1 MVSPHISPDQATTHT
16 LQAALPEALRPMMCR
31 ATELIRKRRSE
42 LHETPLPTSLA
53 GLDHLLGGGLPRGG
67 LVELVGRGSCGRFA
81 ALLAALQA
89 VTGAGEPAALIDQGM
104 HLDPQA
110 AEEAGVDL
118 DRLLWVR
125 PHNLGDS
132 LAAAELL
139 VHTGFSLVALDF
151 GLPPVRGRAPLAAW
165 LRLAR
170 AAVTHRA
177 AVLTGSPYRLSGCA
191 ATAVVAG
198 GHGRGDWSGGVFRL
212 LSGLRA
218 QFHLARRT
226 GHPDRGTAP
235 CVLTLPEAALGNSE
249 FGIRN
254 PPTAAVVVHGSSKGG
269 ANEPPAGD
277 GVSRRPQG
285 ASNSE
290 FTGAYPED
298 SMLSEIEEE
307 GREKGVTAL

>member
-16 LQAALPEALRPMMCR
+16 LQATLPEELRPMMCR
-31 ATELIRKRRSE
+31 ATELIRKRRGE
-42 LHETPLPTSLA
+42 LHEAPLPTSLA

-89 VTGAGEPAALIDQGM
+89 VTGAGEPAALVDQGE

-110 AEEAGVDL
+110 AKEAGVDL
-118 DRLLWVR
+118 ARLLWVR
-125 PHNLGDS
+125 PHKLGDS

-139 VHTGFSLVALDF
+139 VHTGFSLVALDL

-170 AAVTHRA
+170 AAATHRA
-177 AVLTGSPYRLSGCA
+177 AVLLASPYRVSGCA

-198 GHGRGDWSGGVFRL
+198 GRGRGDWSGGAFRL
-212 LSGLRA
+212 LGGLRA
-218 QFHLARRT
+218 QIQIARRT

-235 CVLTLPEAALGNSE
+235 CVFTVSEAAFGNDQISDLG
-249 FGIRN
+249 FRILDL
-254 PPTAAVVVHGSSKGG
+254 PPTNPGDSAVSEVEK
-269 ANEPPAGD
+269 E
-277 GVSRRPQG
+277 RREQH
-285 ASNSE
+285 
-290 FTGAYPED
+290 
-298 SMLSEIEEE
+298 
-307 GREKGVTAL
+307 VTAL